1 MILVTGA
8 AGLTGSAVI
17 EEFARRGLP
26 VRALIRRPAQVAR
39 FEGMP
44 TVEAVTGDMLDPKSL
59 RAALDGVDRALM
71 ISTAGLQMMDAQC
84 TFIEAAKSAGVQ
96 HIVKVSGIDSGVGFD
111 PYAFRAARWHAHIE
125 RYLKG
130 SGVAWTLIRPTQFM
144 QFYLPGTVTGVDP
157 VAREL
162 VMPIGD
168 SELNPVDIDDIARVA
183 VELLHSHGHEGKSYF
198 MTGPQALTMSEV
210 VQDISRVTGTL
221 FTYRPVTLEQK
232 RRDLAAAGLPAEALD
247 LLDELFS
254 ERARCRTSHVDVG
267 THEVF
272 GVQPTTF
279 AQFAS
284 KHAAEFLSY
293 PAQAAA
299 G

>member
-1 MILVTGA
+1 MLLVTGA

-17 EEFARRGLP
+17 DEFARRSLP
-26 VRALIRRPAQVAR
+26 VRALVRQPAQAAR
-39 FEGMP
+39 FEGLP
-44 TVEAVTGDMLDPKSL
+44 TVEVAIGDMLDFASL
-59 RAALDGVDRALM
+59 PAALDGVDRALM

-96 HIVKVSGIDSGVGFD
+96 HIAKVSGIDSGIGFD
-111 PYAFRAARWHAHIE
+111 PYAFRAGRWHAHIE
-125 RYLKG
+125 RYLMR

-144 QFYLPGTVTGVDP
+144 QFYLPSTVTGVDP

-168 SELNPVDIDDIARVA
+168 SELTPVDIADIAKVA
-183 VELLHSHGHEGKSYF
+183 VALLHSNGHEGKSYF
-198 MTGPQALTMSEV
+198 MTGPQALTMTQAVDE
-210 VQDISRVTGTL
+210 ISRATGAN

-232 RRDLAAAGLPAEALD
+232 RRDLAAAGLPSEALD

-254 ERARCRTSHVDVG
+254 ERARCTTSYVDIS
-267 THEVF
+267 THELF

-279 AQFAS
+279 AQFAR
-284 KHAAEFLSY
+284 KHTAEFLSY
-293 PAQAAA
+293 PPQAAA